1 MMREYAL
8 ATLVIEVERFLL
20 PGRGVCTP
28 VSTSSSNISHP
39 TNALA
44 MLSFIFCRNKTSAF
58 RPHKHILFRFNAR
71 WKGRNDSVTDGDSD
85 SDKDGG
91 G

>member
-44 MLSFIFCRNKTSAF
+44 MLSFIFYEKQNISIS
-58 RPHKHILFRFNAR
+58 P
-71 WKGRNDSVTDGDSD
+71 S
-85 SDKDGG
+85 
-91 G
+91 